1 MRSVFSSAAK
11 RTTSRSRIALHISA
25 SGSRENA
32 RHEKCNR
39 DLPSQERIRRFF
51 YGQSKQNHRRSLP
64 HHHKSRISGTD
75 GQASALVDRTVFV
88 AHGCEW
94 NLRISLIAA

>member
-25 SGSRENA
+25 SGSRQNA

-39 DLPSQERIRRFF
+39 DLPSQEPIRRFF

-75 GQASALVDRTVFV
+75 GQAATFFFFNDTVTY
-88 AHGCEW
+88 EIYS
-94 NLRISLIAA
+94 ISHTKP